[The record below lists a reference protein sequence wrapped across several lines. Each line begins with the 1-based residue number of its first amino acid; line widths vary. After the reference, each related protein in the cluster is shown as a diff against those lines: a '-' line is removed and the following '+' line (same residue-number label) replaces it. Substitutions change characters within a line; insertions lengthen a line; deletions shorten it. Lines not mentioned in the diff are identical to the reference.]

1 MEPELEQRL
10 YSCNKE
16 QLLRLVQELAALYP
30 AMLADIP
37 IILDTLSNSQPLL
50 DEVNESVTEDDW
62 DFGGDDPVFMHPFPR
77 TASPDSE
84 SEAGKLDAAYFTA
97 RFNEQDASQTI
108 AETITDLLEEA
119 ELRTE
124 RDDYQG
130 ALELYALLIDERIRE
145 RTASVTPVLDEA
157 IDAATPALEDLLVE
171 ASSNATFD
179 STTVTLSPLL
189 TMAVRHQWLERL
201 FHLWLKRLDV
211 HRIEEDLPDILL
223 NVAWSEDVALLRR
236 LTQSELQKLP
246 RTEYSNIVNF
256 TRQYRARALE
266 KFLKELP
273 VT

>member
-10 YSCNKE
+10 YSSNKE

-84 SEAGKLDAAYFTA
+84 SEAGKLDTAYFTA